1 MSLHAVLLLLCMVMT
16 ALFPAAGFSA
26 DLVLRVKD
34 GAVIPFKQMIDDVK
48 NADIVF
54 VGEVHNMY
62 KHHSDQLAV
71 ISAFHEAD
79 LPLAVGLE
87 MFRADSQGT
96 LDAWTGGRL
105 SPDRFL
111 AAFKDNWNMHWPLYR
126 DIFLY
131 VREHEIPLI
140 GLNISDGV
148 AAKVARQG
156 FGALSP
162 AEKKALPPGI
172 SCRVD
177 EKYMQFI
184 RRAYADHPR
193 GDLTFQNFCEAQMV
207 RDKSMAWHLI
217 AQGKKYP
224 NRTMVVLAGV
234 GHAWKRGIAEQVA
247 LESKLTI
254 RSLLPYL
261 PGQIDRQ
268 SVTTRDAD
276 YLLLP

>member
-1 MSLHAVLLLLCMVMT
+1 MSLQAVLLLLCMVVT
-16 ALFPAAGFSA
+16 ALLPAKGFSA
-26 DLVLRVKD
+26 ELVLRVKD

-48 NADIVF
+48 KADIVF

-62 KHHSDQLAV
+62 KHHRDQLAV
-71 ISAFHEAD
+71 ITAFHEAE

-96 LDAWTGGRL
+96 LDAWTGGSL

-111 AAFKDNWNMHWPLYR
+111 AAYKDNWDLPWLLYR

-131 VREHEIPLI
+131 VREHEISLI
-140 GLNISDGV
+140 GLNISDGI
-148 AAKVARQG
+148 AAKVAQQG
-156 FGALSP
+156 FAALSP

-172 SCRVD
+172 SCSVD

-184 RRAYADHPR
+184 RRAYADHSR
-193 GDLTFQNFCEAQMV
+193 SRTFLNFCEAQMV

-217 AQGKKYP
+217 AYRKKNP

-234 GHAWKRGIAEQVA
+234 GHAWKRGVAEQVA

-254 RSLLPYL
+254 RSILPYL
-261 PGQIDRQ
+261 PGQVDRQ